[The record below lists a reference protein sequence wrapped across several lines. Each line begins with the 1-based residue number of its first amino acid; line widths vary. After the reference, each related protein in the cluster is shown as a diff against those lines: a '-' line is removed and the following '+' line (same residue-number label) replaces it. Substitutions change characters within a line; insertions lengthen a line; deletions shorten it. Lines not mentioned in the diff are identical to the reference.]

1 MIGTIRIYRV
11 IRVSSARKSLIGFLG
26 FFLLL
31 LLLLLLHHHL
41 LVLLFEL
48 KDIGAPVIYNGRIQ
62 WDHYSAERGAG
73 AFELFSAEKQLTG
86 GP

>member
-1 MIGTIRIYRV
+1 MCV
-11 IRVSSARKSLIGFLG
+11 VFSLSLS
-26 FFLLL
+26 LLL
-31 LLLLLLHHHL
+31 LLLLLLLLVLLLLHHHHL

>member
-31 LLLLLLHHHL
+31 LLLLLLHH
-41 LVLLFEL
+41 LVLVLVLALQFKPIL
-48 KDIGAPVIYNGRIQ
+48 ID
-62 WDHYSAERGAG
+62 
-73 AFELFSAEKQLTG
+73 
-86 GP
+86 